1 MNKIEYKH
9 YREQRRVV
17 IHDYNRSFDTY
28 VLPENLSI
36 RRFMPSSFE
45 SPLNGVINKDDFG
58 MASEFVKSLLCY
70 KNNQYYIARDPEES
84 TMIIFAS
91 KKQYLKAKALQ
102 LKTKKLLSYC
112 VKEIV
117 KTNASLHRLL
127 KQAMD
132 YNTYAKFLKR
142 IKNDTVLLS
151 FCKHLMSFSGNIEI
165 RKEDIQKCYDLDIPP
180 SSYGSGR
187 RYAVSSCMRHHKV
200 GKFYDN
206 FNVEGYMVS
215 RLGRDIGRFLVWTM
229 ANGKRYVDR
238 LYVTGEYAEEALNVI
253 DEMFKDAEK
262 YPQLPSSWINAK
274 DELDFSRVAF
284 PYIDTFSRWVVNE
297 DNAKEMFLVREVK
310 PEREPGSC
318 YEEQGMHST
327 SPTLRSPIIRCKRC
341 GALLTSSANKNTL
354 HTILCEK
361 NLKGK
366 RLEKVK
372 KLNEIVKNFKKDLE
386 DAENEEQAI
395 W

>member
-1 MNKIEYKH
+1 MNKKECSE
-9 YREQRRVV
+9 YREARKNTICQFNRAYDNYVSC
-17 IHDYNRSFDTY
+17 DY
-28 VLPENLSI
+28 LSI
-36 RRFMPSSFE
+36 RRFLPKNYE
-45 SPLNGVINKDDFG
+45 SPLNGIVNTDDFG
-58 MASEFVKSLLCY
+58 IASEFIKSLLCY
-70 KNNQYYIARDPEES
+70 KNNQFYIAKDPKEP

-91 KKQYLKAKALQ
+91 KKQYLRAKALQ
-102 LKTKKLLSYC
+102 LKNKKLLPYC
-112 VKEIV
+112 IKEIV
-117 KTNASLHRLL
+117 KTNASLLRLL
-127 KQAMD
+127 KQAME
-132 YNTYAKFLKR
+132 YNMYAEFLQY
-142 IKNDTVLLS
+142 IKNDEVLLD

-187 RYAVSSCMRHHKV
+187 RFAVSSCMKHHKV

-238 LYVTGEYAEEALNVI
+238 LYITGEFAEEALNAI
-253 DEMFKDAEK
+253 DEQFKDAEK
-262 YPQLPSSWINAK
+262 YPQSPSSWIESK
-274 DELDFSRVAF
+274 EELDFSRVAF
-284 PYIDTFSRWVVNE
+284 PYIDTFFKWVVNE
-297 DNAKEMFLVREVK
+297 DNAKDMFLVRDIK
-310 PEREPGSC
+310 PIQDPDSC
-318 YEEQGMHST
+318 YETKDMHYT
-327 SPTLRSPIIRCKRC
+327 SPALKSPIIRCKRC
-341 GALLTSSANKNTL
+341 GALLTSSSNRKTL

-372 KLNEIVKNFKKDLE
+372 KLNDIIKNFKKDLE
-386 DAENEEQAI
+386 EAENEKQAL